1 MNIKPIDGLNN
12 LFAIKD
18 VLPEEL
24 LDELATI
31 EDFMELPFTK
41 MAGQEGWNR
50 RTITVEPDSVFSK
63 INQFINSQRELI
75 SASIGENIVMACPN
89 YWMDLEEF
97 TVGVHVD
104 NPHVNIVMQLYLSDC
119 DNAGTV
125 FYNIEE
131 DEIVI
136 SCYGLTYKPNV
147 DDFRESPALEIV
159 SELSSKHKGKVL
171 SVEPFINNGNQKFK
185 GIEIISSEEAK
196 VISNIAVILV
206 NHDQFK
212 ALEHSYWAG
221 LKVIDISGLDY

>member
-1 MNIKPIDGLNN
+1 MNIKPVDDLNN
-12 LFAIKD
+12 LFAVKD

-31 EDFMELPFTK
+31 EDFMELQFTK
-41 MAGQEGWNR
+41 MAGQEYWNR

-104 NPHVNIVMQLYLSDC
+104 NPNVNIVMQLYLSDC
-119 DNAGTV
+119 DNAGTI

-131 DEIVI
+131 DEIEVR
-136 SCYGLTYKPNV
+136 
-147 DDFRESPALEIV
+147 DDTQKWWYNSPTDTSV
-159 SELSSKHKGKVL
+159 SIRHSFDCVKNTGYIM
-171 SVEPFINNGNQKFK
+171 INNKTQLHGNPEMLLSKDDVRLSAYCHLYTEQEYNKPK
-185 GIEIISSEEAK
+185 R
-196 VISNIAVILV
+196 N
-206 NHDQFK
+206 
-212 ALEHSYWAG
+212 
-221 LKVIDISGLDY
+221 

>member
-50 RTITVEPDSVFSK
+50 RTITVDPDSVFSK

-131 DEIVI
+131 DEIEIRDDAQKWWYNSPESI
-136 SCYGLTYKPNV
+136 SIRHAFDCVKNTGYIMINNKTQLHGNPEMLLSK
-147 DDFRESPALEIV
+147 DDFR
-159 SELSSKHKGKVL
+159 LSAYCHLYTEQEYNKPKR
-171 SVEPFINNGNQKFK
+171 N
-185 GIEIISSEEAK
+185 
-196 VISNIAVILV
+196 
-206 NHDQFK
+206 
-212 ALEHSYWAG
+212 
-221 LKVIDISGLDY
+221 

>member
-1 MNIKPIDGLNN
+1 MNIKPVDDLNN
-12 LFAIKD
+12 LFAVKD

-31 EDFMELPFTK
+31 EDFMELQFTK
-41 MAGQEGWNR
+41 MAGQEYWNR

-104 NPHVNIVMQLYLSDC
+104 NPNVNIVMQLYLSDC
-119 DNAGTV
+119 DNAGTI

-131 DEIVI
+131 DEIEVR
-136 SCYGLTYKPNV
+136 
-147 DDFRESPALEIV
+147 DDAQKWWYNSPTDTSV
-159 SELSSKHKGKVL
+159 SIRHSFDCVKNTGYIM
-171 SVEPFINNGNQKFK
+171 INNKTQLHGNPEMLLSKDDVRLSAYCHLYTEQEYNKPK
-185 GIEIISSEEAK
+185 R
-196 VISNIAVILV
+196 N
-206 NHDQFK
+206 
-212 ALEHSYWAG
+212 
-221 LKVIDISGLDY
+221 